1 MSTKNILYI
10 SWQGAMGHITRDLA
24 IARELHQMNPDV
36 DISWMAHPLARKL
49 IKQAGEKLL
58 PESAQVAD
66 YNLVGLRAISEFSLN
81 LMKYAQMSKKP
92 WQHNVELIE
101 RVISK
106 YNFDL
111 VIGDE
116 AYETVYAIAERRIQ
130 LKSPMIMIEDFIGHE
145 SMSHHLKEKLGVYLR
160 NRRMIKA
167 IKNSSPQVAHFFVG
181 ELEDVSDKRYGNFL
195 PNRRKFAQNYY
206 QFLGYIVRF
215 DPSEYTDK
223 AKIRAK
229 LGYGMEP
236 LVICATGGTAAGWE
250 MLELCGKAYPI
261 LKEKIPDLRMVIV
274 YGKLFGVNPPQLPS
288 DVESHNF
295 LPDIYEHYAASDL
308 AIVVGGG
315 TTTIELTAL
324 RRPFIFFPLEN
335 QFDQQLYIADR
346 IARHRAGVKMRY
358 HETSPELLAQAI
370 IDNIS
375 KEVDTMPIPIDGAH
389 KAAQFICDFLND
401 K

>member
-1 MSTKNILYI
+1 MSNKHILYI

-24 IARELHQMNPDV
+24 IARELHRMNPDV
-36 DISWMAHPLARKL
+36 DISWMAHPLASKL
-49 IKQAGEKLL
+49 IVQAGEKLL

-66 YNLVGLRAISEFSLN
+66 YNLAGVQAISEFGLN
-81 LMKYAQMSKKP
+81 LMKYVQLSKKP
-92 WQHNVELIE
+92 WQHNIELIKQ
-101 RVISK
+101 VISK

-116 AYETVYAIAERRIQ
+116 AFETVFAIAERRIQ

-145 SMSHHLKEKLGVYLR
+145 SMSNNLMENLGVYLR
-160 NRRMIKA
+160 NRKMIDV

-181 ELEDVSDKRYGNFL
+181 ELEDVSDKRYGFLL
-195 PNRRKFAQNYY
+195 PNRRKFAQKYY

-215 DPSEYTDK
+215 DPAEYADK
-223 AKIRAK
+223 PKIRTK
-229 LGYGMEP
+229 LGYGEEP
-236 LVICATGGTAAGWE
+236 LIICATGGTAVGRE

-274 YGKLFGVNPPQLPS
+274 YGELFGLDPPQLPP

-295 LPDIYEHYAASDL
+295 LPDIYEHYAACDL

-324 RRPFIFFPLEN
+324 RRSFIFFPLEN

-358 HETSPELLAQAI
+358 YETTPELLSQAI
-370 IDNIS
+370 LDNIG
-375 KEVDTMPIPIDGAH
+375 KEVDTMPIPIDGAQ
-389 KAAQFICDFLND
+389 KAAKFICDFLNG